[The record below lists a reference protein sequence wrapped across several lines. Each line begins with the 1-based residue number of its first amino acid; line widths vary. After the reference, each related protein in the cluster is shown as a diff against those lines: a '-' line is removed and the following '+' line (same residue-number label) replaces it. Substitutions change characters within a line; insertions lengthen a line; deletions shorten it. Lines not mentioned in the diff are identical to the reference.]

1 MKNVVKALCMCLI
14 LVVLSTQAL
23 AASDYVWPTDSPHSL
38 SRNYA
43 KHSYKAIDISVS
55 AGAPVYAS
63 RSGKVYAAYTGCRN
77 WNGLTAGTC
86 KDRGLCNPN
95 CGYFSNGYCNNGFG
109 NGVIIQHDDGTY
121 AHYAHFSEVY
131 VKRGDSVSQG
141 QKIGTAGNYGY
152 SNGAHLHFEL
162 HSAGITPWKG
172 ACINPEPLLNGKSLP
187 PEQSVDVVTTTADT
201 ITETSTILRGSFTT
215 TGDRATECGM
225 LLGTSE
231 GNMTKLGSDK
241 VNTYGTS
248 MFYSTAKYGRTL
260 EPGTTYYYQ
269 AYATV
274 NKTTYKGET
283 KSFITS
289 GTRPESLSISLNRD
303 NLTLAYNTCDKLI
316 ATTNPAGISVTWKS
330 SDASV
335 VTVTDGV
342 VATVEA
348 GTAYITAEVSHGGKT
363 ASAICYV
370 TVKEEDKPEVRV
382 TTKGADGI
390 TATSAIVRGNVSVSN
405 GTATECGM
413 YFGNSASNL
422 SFLGSDAINSSDM
435 PFYYSTS
442 KYGWTLM
449 SGTTYYYRA
458 YAIVNGVTYWGE
470 TESFTTA
477 EDVPTASVTV
487 TTKGADN
494 ITQTS
499 AIVRGNVSVSN
510 GTATECGMYFGNSAS
525 GLSFLGSDAINS
537 SNMPFYYSTSKYG
550 WTLMS
555 GTTYYYRAYAIV
567 NGVTYW
573 GETESFT
580 TAEDVLTASVTV
592 TTKGADNITQTSAIV
607 RGSVSVSNGTATECG
622 MYFGNSA
629 SDLSFLG
636 SDAIN
641 SSNMPFYYSTSKY
654 GWTLMSGT
662 TYYYRAYAI
671 VNGVTYW
678 GETKS
683 FTTEASA
690 LVSNTRT
697 AVVVN
702 TNGSYLAINDR
713 AAASPKYSNQIGR
726 IPPAGVVTVYPEK
739 TSGNWYYIEYNGVSG
754 YAYSKY
760 LSLQ

>member
-1 MKNVVKALCMCLI
+1 MKKRVIIATLFLTMLVTLCP
-14 LVVLSTQAL
+14 SYAR
-23 AASDYVWPTDSPHSL
+23 AASQQYIWPTTTHAL
-38 SRNYA
+38 SRNFTE
-43 KHSYKAIDISVS
+43 HSSKAIDISVP
-55 AGAPVYAS
+55 AGTEVVASREGTVYAEY
-63 RSGKVYAAYTGCRN
+63 RNCTNFSGGLGKKSCR
-77 WNGLTAGTC
+77 
-86 KDRGLCNPN
+86 
-95 CGYFSNGYCNNGFG
+95 SNGCPNKKLTPMYIRQNGVEIYCGDYCNNGFG
-109 NGVIIQHDDGTY
+109 NGVIIKHSDGSFESY
-121 AHYAHFSEVY
+121 AHMSTVD
-131 VKRGDSVSQG
+131 VKEGQYINQG
-141 QKIGTAGNYGY
+141 QRLGTSGSSGF
-152 SNGAHLHFEL
+152 SGGPHLHIEIRSGDPFQGKIL
-162 HSAGITPWKG
+162 
-172 ACINPEPLLNGKSLP
+172 NPETLFNGGKSLP
-187 PEQSVDVVTTTADT
+187 PTNGQGVVVVTTRVADAVT
-201 ITETSTILRGSFTT
+201 DTSAILRGSFTT
-215 TGDRATECGM
+215 DGDRVTECGM

-241 VNTYGTS
+241 VNTRGTS

-274 NKTTYKGET
+274 NNTTYTGET

-342 VATVEA
+342 VATVGA

-363 ASAICYV
+363 VSAICYV

-390 TATSAIVRGNVSVSN
+390 TTTSAVVRGNVSVSN

-413 YFGNSASNL
+413 YFGNSAS
-422 SFLGSDAINSSDM
+422 D
-435 PFYYSTS
+435 
-442 KYGWTLM
+442 
-449 SGTTYYYRA
+449 
-458 YAIVNGVTYWGE
+458 
-470 TESFTTA
+470 
-477 EDVPTASVTV
+477 
-487 TTKGADN
+487 
-494 ITQTS
+494 
-499 AIVRGNVSVSN
+499 
-510 GTATECGMYFGNSAS
+510 
-525 GLSFLGSDAINS
+525 LSFLGSDAINS

-580 TAEDVLTASVTV
+580 TAEDVPTASVTV

-678 GETKS
+678 GEIKS
-683 FTTEASA
+683 FTTEASTP
-690 LVSNTRT
+690 VSNTRT

-726 IPPAGVVTVYPEK
+726 IPPAGVVTVYPDK
-739 TSGNWYYIEYNGVSG
+739 ASGNWYYVEYNGVSG

>member
-1 MKNVVKALCMCLI
+1 MKLFLKKVALFVFAFMLCNIWIVSASAAAPSSEEIQNKIDDYYDVVTSNRTKTVYWNKGQNETQLKSYASQHDFAESVTENACITHGTTHKRGMGCYSNTFSSSSQCHGFARYMCYI
-14 LVVLSTQAL
+14 LYGTA
-23 AASDYVWPTDSPHSL
+23 P
-38 SRNYA
+38 NYA
-43 KHSYKAIDISVS
+43 PGYTAIAKAGTSNDGWTTYAKGAQFPTIQAGDFLRCSGHSAIVYSVS
-55 AGAPVYAS
+55 ANGQIKVIDCNHFG
-63 RSGKVYAAYTGCRN
+63 SGKNPSGACGIYIWNAWNVSDFKAAYE
-77 WNGLTAGTC
+77 
-86 KDRGLCNPN
+86 RGNAYIIRYG
-95 CGYFSNGYCNNGFG
+95 GY
-109 NGVIIQHDDGTY
+109 
-121 AHYAHFSEVY
+121 
-131 VKRGDSVSQG
+131 
-141 QKIGTAGNYGY
+141 
-152 SNGAHLHFEL
+152 
-162 HSAGITPWKG
+162 
-172 ACINPEPLLNGKSLP
+172 LP
-187 PEQSVDVVTTTADT
+187 PSAYVVTGMADT
-201 ITETSTILRGSFTT
+201 ATNTSAILHGSFTT

-269 AYATV
+269 AYAVV
-274 NKTTYKGET
+274 NNTTYKGET

-289 GTRPESLSISLNRD
+289 GTRLESLSISLNRD

-335 VTVTDGV
+335 VTVTDGI
-342 VATVEA
+342 VAAVGA

-370 TVKEEDKPEVRV
+370 TVKEEDKPEVRVTTKGADDITTTSAIVRGNVSVSNGTATECGMYFGRSASDLSFLGSDAINSSNMPFYYSTSKYGWTLMSGTTYYYRAYAIVNGITYWGETESFTTIADVPDPVVTV

-422 SFLGSDAINSSDM
+422 SFLGSDTINSSNM

-470 TESFTTA
+470 TEFFTTA

-525 GLSFLGSDAINS
+525 
-537 SNMPFYYSTSKYG
+537 
-550 WTLMS
+550 
-555 GTTYYYRAYAIV
+555 
-567 NGVTYW
+567 
-573 GETESFT
+573 
-580 TAEDVLTASVTV
+580 
-592 TTKGADNITQTSAIV
+592 
-607 RGSVSVSNGTATECG
+607 
-622 MYFGNSA
+622 
-629 SDLSFLG
+629 DLSFLG

-654 GWTLMSGT
+654 GS
-662 TYYYRAYAI
+662 
-671 VNGVTYW
+671 
-678 GETKS
+678 
-683 FTTEASA
+683 
-690 LVSNTRT
+690 
-697 AVVVN
+697 
-702 TNGSYLAINDR
+702 TN
-713 AAASPKYSNQIGR
+713 
-726 IPPAGVVTVYPEK
+726 
-739 TSGNWYYIEYNGVSG
+739 
-754 YAYSKY
+754 
-760 LSLQ
+760 